1 MAFHRFEDIISISQ
15 CDTYKESGE
24 KEKIMG
30 YLKEIAP
37 KIIRYRLH
45 RIGLASS
52 GRPLNFTF
60 SVTNACQSRCRTC
73 NIWKVYKDDPSKRDE
88 ELDIGE
94 IEKIFQSLGHVYI
107 FNISGGEP
115 FLRPDLPQIIKLACE
130 YLRPAVIHLPT
141 NAIAPDLVEQRM
153 LEILKVVNE
162 SNPAIQFTFKP
173 SLDHIGERHDDI
185 RGVKGN
191 FEKVIT
197 LFQRLKEHKRQFSNL
212 HVELGTTI
220 SRWNVD
226 DIDAITKFI
235 LGLEPDSYRNEIAE
249 QRSEMF
255 NGEDLVTL
263 SPDEYRKAINV
274 FIQNMNT
281 GKKKK
286 VFFQKLTNAFRLVYY
301 DLAVRIME
309 ERKQV
314 IPCYAGISN
323 AHMNPYGDIWPCC
336 TLGYKMSM
344 GNLRDYNYDF
354 SSLWNSTRAAQIRGY
369 IREGGCYCPLANQT
383 YSNILMNW
391 SFVIKAMKNI
401 IFNQ

>member
-1 MAFHRFEDIISISQ
+1 
-15 CDTYKESGE
+15 
-24 KEKIMG
+24 MG
-30 YLKEIAP
+30 YIKEILP

-60 SVTNACQSRCRTC
+60 SVTNVCQSRCRTC
-73 NIWKVYKDDPSKRDE
+73 SIWKLYENDPSKRDE
-88 ELDIGE
+88 ELDIDE
-94 IEKIFQSLGHVYI
+94 IEKIFRSLGHVYI

-141 NAIAPDLVEQRM
+141 NALAPDLVEQKT
-153 LEILKVVNE
+153 LEILKVINE

-173 SLDHIGERHDDI
+173 SLDHIGDRHDDI

-197 LFQRLKEHKRQFSNL
+197 LFQRLKERKGQFSNL
-212 HVELGTTI
+212 HVELGTII
-220 SRWNVD
+220 SRWNVN
-226 DIDAITKFI
+226 DIKAISEFV

-255 NGEDLVTL
+255 NGEDPVTP
-263 SPDEYRKAINV
+263 SPDEYRKAVDV
-274 FIQNMNT
+274 FIQTMNT

-286 VFFQKLTNAFRLVYY
+286 VFFQRLTNAFRLVYY
-301 DLAVRIME
+301 DLAIRIMK
-309 ERKQV
+309 ERRQV

-323 AHMNPYGDIWPCC
+323 AHMTPYGDIWPCC
-336 TLGYKMSM
+336 TLGYDMSM
-344 GNLRDYNYDF
+344 GKLRDYDYDF
-354 SSLWNSTRAAQIRGY
+354 SALWNSKRAAQIRGY
-369 IREGGCYCPLANQT
+369 IREGRCHCPLANQT

-391 SFVIKAMKNI
+391 PSVIKAMKNVG
-401 IFNQ
+401 FNP